1 MLFTASYS
9 VIQTLCVGSWYGS
22 TRQSFETS
30 LRASMAYIR
39 AVGTFVSRYRIDS
52 LELELENIDGNK
64 LNNNALQ
71 HRIGGL

>member
-1 MLFTASYS
+1 MGF
-9 VIQTLCVGSWYGS
+9 YGLN
-22 TRQSFETS
+22 TTYIT
-30 LRASMAYIR
+30 YIR

-52 LELELENIDGNK
+52 LEIENIDGNK